1 MSGAAYEW
9 TDSCTDDETYTRTLA
24 LMKANGDP
32 FEVADYAFEYSLKGC
47 GADTLLTEGAG
58 IEKDVPNATLTIS
71 PGVDFRFQRG
81 VYRHGLRKRHLITGQ
96 VDQIADGTLT
106 VTEGNF

>member
-1 MSGAAYEW
+1 MSAAYEW
-9 TDSCTDDETYTRTLA
+9 TASCTDDETYIRTLT
-24 LMKANGDP
+24 LLKGDGSL

-47 GADTLLTEGAG
+47 GQDLLLDEANGVSV
-58 IEKDVPNATLTIS
+58 DVPTATLTIS
-71 PGVDFRFQRG
+71 PGVDVRLARG
-81 VYRHGLRKRHLITGQ
+81 TYNHGLRKRHLISGQ